1 MSRELPDRPSLEQY
15 RKQAKELVAAHR
27 AGDRHALQRIRQ
39 HHPRFAK
46 LPDSELPA
54 ARFVL
59 ADAQCVIAR
68 EHGFASWPKFAKAIE
83 ARALETSPA
92 AVWAAEKAV
101 IAGDAPALE
110 RLLREHAELFRD
122 RRPPS
127 YTPAGPGP
135 QYVDAG
141 ARAIIAREQHF
152 ESWDQFAEHQKALR
166 RRNSP
171 VARFEAAVEAVIAGD
186 SPTLERL
193 LREHPELIRARSPRR
208 HRATLLHY
216 VGANGVEG
224 FRQKTP
230 PNAVEVARIL
240 LEAHAEI
247 DAVAEM
253 YGGSTTLGLVATSIH
268 PLRAGVQNALI
279 DLLLAHGAAID
290 DPRSAGNGHN
300 AVNGCLAN
308 GRREAAEFLASRG
321 AALDVEGAAGVGRLE
336 LVRSFFDENGSLK
349 ATATANQM
357 RSGFNWACEYGRTEV
372 VDFLLRRGID
382 PGERHRGE
390 TGLHWAAYGGHGAI
404 VRLLLDRGAPVDV
417 KDERF
422 DQTPLGWALYG
433 WAEPGREARDR
444 YYDVV
449 ARLVGAG
456 ATVEPAWLARENVGA
471 DPRMLAALRNGSSD
485 G

>member
-1 MSRELPDRPSLEQY
+1 
-15 RKQAKELVAAHR
+15 
-27 AGDRHALQRIRQ
+27 
-39 HHPRFAK
+39 AK

-92 AVWAAEKAV
+92 AVWASAEKAV

-152 ESWDQFAEHQKALR
+152 ERWDQFAEHQKALR

-171 VARFEAAVEAVIAGD
+171 VARFESAVEAVIAGD

-193 LREHPELIRARSPRR
+193 LREHRELIRARSPRK

-230 PNAVEVARIL
+230 HNVVEVARIL
-240 LEAHAEI
+240 LEARAEV

-279 DLLLAHGAAID
+279 DLLLAPGAAID
-290 DPRSAGNGHN
+290 DPP
-300 AVNGCLAN
+300 
-308 GRREAAEFLASRG
+308 G
-321 AALDVEGAAGVGRLE
+321 AA
-336 LVRSFFDENGSLK
+336 
-349 ATATANQM
+349 
-357 RSGFNWACEYGRTEV
+357 
-372 VDFLLRRGID
+372 
-382 PGERHRGE
+382 
-390 TGLHWAAYGGHGAI
+390 HG
-404 VRLLLDRGAPVDV
+404 PH
-417 KDERF
+417 
-422 DQTPLGWALYG
+422 P
-433 WAEPGREARDR
+433 PH
-444 YYDVV
+444 
-449 ARLVGAG
+449 
-456 ATVEPAWLARENVGA
+456 P
-471 DPRMLAALRNGSSD
+471 
-485 G
+485 